1 MAIVDLPANENAR
14 GQSVDIGEEKSPK
27 DTPMA
32 ISIISKAAV
41 FFYIKEATAMRA
53 AFYYARVSSG
63 PQENEET
70 IQIQVAEL
78 CARMIGGS

>member
-41 FFYIKEATAMRA
+41 FLLHQGGNGNE
-53 AFYYARVSSG
+53 SS
-63 PQENEET
+63 
-70 IQIQVAEL
+70 L
-78 CARMIGGS
+78 LLRKS

>member
-1 MAIVDLPANENAR
+1 
-14 GQSVDIGEEKSPK
+14 
-27 DTPMA
+27 
-32 ISIISKAAV
+32 
-41 FFYIKEATAMRA
+41 MRA

-70 IQIQVAEL
+70 IQIQVAKL